1 MSQPSNWTSDRA
13 LQIVADDKI
22 RAAQAAGQFDN
33 LPGFGRP
40 HPIFDE
46 EYDPHWWIRRKLARE
61 GLHGAI
67 QPESFLRGTD
77 S

>member
-1 MSQPSNWTSDRA
+1 MSGRA
-13 LQIVADDKI
+13 IEIIADDKI

-33 LPGFGRP
+33 LPGLGRP

-61 GLHGAI
+61 GLRAD
-67 QPESFLRGTD
+67 PDLARLD
-77 S
+77 DRR